1 MSINTQ
7 SSYNE
12 VDFLLPA
19 QKFNI
24 GFSFVSQKGLPF
36 YREFVLRL
44 IHLAPIS
51 KFHIAT
57 YFGFS
62 KIECDEAVSDLV
74 ERGELTISADGRL
87 MLTEKSKD
95 YFTDLGESP
104 RLAAVQDS
112 SAILFF
118 ELATFSCLGK
128 NHESSKWKAGISL
141 KVNAK
146 NSSQSE
152 SMVEKNFQRQFN
164 DIFEKGYLPDFLS
177 QNEKEPPNIYTVN
190 SVNRLRQLPLR
201 LTTDFKLDSAGLAV
215 EREDFDQFKNS
226 EVIHELMT
234 NELACIAR
242 ENNLVDSLKSMM
254 EIGDDSTPRLFGS
267 GFGAI
272 KTQYLEELNKFEEY
286 SGSKR
291 KTFLGQIYSKDN
303 WALFQEY
310 LSPVLS
316 SRLKAN
322 ADLEAGRLIWVA
334 PSDPF
339 WAKSLRFTACLS
351 ETFRRASTK
360 DKKEKQGKVL
370 YTPSI
375 FIPLASSSD
384 TGAARRWVNQLDPFS
399 KFARGIAEGFLGGN
413 VEVLYLENTF
423 VTVVYHISQPEL
435 LPVSMPVGFISND
448 PVTVREI
455 GKLIEEYINGSQ
467 YFGTSNDYG
476 LLVDF

>member
-1 MSINTQ
+1 MSLNIQTA
-7 SSYNE
+7 YNE
-12 VDFLLPA
+12 IDFLLPA
-19 QKFNI
+19 QRFNI

-44 IHLAPIS
+44 VHLAPIS

-62 KIECDEAVSDLV
+62 KNECDEAVSDLV
-74 ERGELTISADGRL
+74 ERGELTISNDGRL
-87 MLTEKSKD
+87 TLTEKSKD

-112 SAILFF
+112 TAILFF

-128 NHESSKWKAGISL
+128 NHEGSKWKAGISL
-141 KVNAK
+141 KVSAE

-152 SMVEKNFQRQFN
+152 SMVEINFQRQFN
-164 DIFEKGYLPDFLS
+164 DIFEKGYLSDFLS
-177 QNEKEPPNIYTVN
+177 QNEKEAPNIYTVN

-201 LTTDFKLDSAGLAV
+201 LTTEFKLDSAGLAV

-226 EVIHELMT
+226 EIVHELMT
-234 NELACIAR
+234 NELACVVR
-242 ENNLVDSLKSMM
+242 EDNLVDSLKSMM
-254 EIGDDSTPRLFGS
+254 EIGDDSTPKLFGS

-272 KTQYLEELNKFEEY
+272 KTQYLEELNRLEGN

-303 WALFQEY
+303 WSLLQEY
-310 LSPVLS
+310 MSPVLS

-322 ADLEAGRLIWVA
+322 ADIEAGRLIWLA

-351 ETFRRASTK
+351 EICRRASTK
-360 DKKEKQGKVL
+360 DKNEKQGKVL
-370 YTPSI
+370 YVPSV
-375 FIPLASSSD
+375 FVPLASPSD
-384 TGAARRWVNQLDPFS
+384 AGVARKWTNQLDPFS
-399 KFARGIAEGFLGGN
+399 KFARGILEGFLGGS

-423 VTVVYHISQPEL
+423 VTVIYHISQPEL

-448 PVTVREI
+448 PATVAEI
-455 GKLIEEYINGSQ
+455 GALVEKYING
-467 YFGTSNDYG
+467 YKHFEVPNDCGPLLG
-476 LLVDF
+476 L